1 MTHKL
6 WLVVLPFIAALA
18 VGCGYTSSSAA
29 DASPVATA
37 PSTPTAAPTTAVTA
51 TPEPTAT
58 PIAFNSTRE
67 TPERQLLI
75 AAIANTTDLPAYR
88 FQSELTISRLAT
100 LPVNVPSVSFTIT
113 GAVDSIAD
121 RTELTFDFRDLIAAL
136 ASGAGDEQAVGI
148 LEAIFGTEPLQFRH
162 IDGITYLSGPLI
174 HALIDIPTNW
184 ISFPAELDQSARSIG
199 SLSFGQFNSQQDILA
214 FLDQVYGVDEIGS
227 EDLRG
232 IATTHYSG
240 VISLATLL
248 THLHP
253 DELTQIEADIDITLA
268 DHLGDTPID
277 IWIDDEGII
286 RRVLLATDFSNYG
299 GVGRYT
305 AEAVGAITL
314 RHEIYDIG
322 EAILI
327 DYPPFYDITPVNDT
341 FLEGAAT
348 LGSEA
353 PTS

>member
-1 MTHKL
+1 MTHKP
-6 WLVVLPFIAALA
+6 WLIVLSLIAALA

-29 DASPVATA
+29 DASPAATDTSTATA
-37 PSTPTAAPTTAVTA
+37 TTEVTA

-58 PIAFNSTRE
+58 PIVFHSIRE

-75 AAIANTTDLPAYR
+75 AATANTTELPAYR
-88 FQSELTISRLAT
+88 FESELTISRLAT

-121 RTELTFDFRDLIAAL
+121 RTELTFDFSDLIAAL

-148 LEAIFGTEPLQFRH
+148 LEAIFGTEPLEFRH
-162 IDGITYLSGPLI
+162 IDGIAYLSGPLI
-174 HALIDIPTNW
+174 HALIDVPTNW

-214 FLDQVYGVDEIGS
+214 LLDQVYGVDEIGS

-253 DELTQIEADIDITLA
+253 DELTQIEADLDITLA
-268 DHLGDTPID
+268 EHLGDTPLD

-286 RRVLLATDFSNYG
+286 RRILLVTDFSNYG

-305 AEAVGAITL
+305 EEAVGAITL

-327 DYPPFYDITPVNDT
+327 EYPPFYDITPVNDT
-341 FLEGAAT
+341 FLEGAAA

-353 PTS
+353 PAS